1 MLILLLCIFCNV
13 LLTIIFKYFVVYK
26 VDNLNAII
34 VNYFMASVWTALFMN
49 SNILIERI
57 WTKDWFLLSLLL
69 GVLFIVGF
77 NIMALSLQKA
87 GVALTV
93 IIQKMSLVLPAA
105 FAIAFFDESL
115 HAIKLIGIITAIVA
129 IVLVNYPSKKD
140 ANLLDKDVIIILL
153 PLLTF
158 LLSGL
163 IEILMFYAEASGK
176 MGQEGILFTTAS
188 FGLAGIMGLIFSMIR
203 SFRTGR
209 WWSKKDV
216 IGGVV
221 LSIPNYFTIYLV
233 LVLLAQGWDGSV
245 LFPMNNIGIL
255 IGASLVGLLL
265 FREKLNNLKMAGL
278 GLGAVAILLIGLS

>member
-1 MLILLLCIFCNV
+1 
-13 LLTIIFKYFVVYK
+13 
-26 VDNLNAII
+26 
-34 VNYFMASVWTALFMN
+34 
-49 SNILIERI
+49 
-57 WTKDWFLLSLLL
+57 
-69 GVLFIVGF
+69 
-77 NIMALSLQKA
+77 
-87 GVALTV
+87 
-93 IIQKMSLVLPAA
+93 
-105 FAIAFFDESL
+105 
-115 HAIKLIGIITAIVA
+115 
-129 IVLVNYPSKKD
+129 
-140 ANLLDKDVIIILL
+140 
-153 PLLTF
+153 
-158 LLSGL
+158 
-163 IEILMFYAEASGK
+163 MFYVEASGK